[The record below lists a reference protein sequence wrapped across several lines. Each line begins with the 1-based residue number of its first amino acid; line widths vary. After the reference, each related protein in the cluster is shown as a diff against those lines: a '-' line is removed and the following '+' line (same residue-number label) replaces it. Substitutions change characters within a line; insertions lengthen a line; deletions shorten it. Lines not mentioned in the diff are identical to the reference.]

1 MKTTN
6 SAQKPEEISLDDI
19 RSITVGKPDEDGADG
34 ADGGACDIRR
44 PDDCDD

>member
-6 SAQKPEEISLDDI
+6 SASKPEDISLDDI
-19 RSITVGKPDEDGADG
+19 RNITVGKPAEEIQE
-34 ADGGACDIRR
+34 GGACDIRR

>member
-19 RSITVGKPDEDGADG
+19 RSITVGKPDEDGADN
-34 ADGGACDIRR
+34 GACDIRR